1 MMLLADKHV
10 LCEKSLTCSVEQ
22 SEELFNLAKERK
34 RFLMEVSYYYT
45 PVLSHVFLTLASL
58 SVFFMCNKSFVS
70 ALLSILG

>member
-34 RFLMEVSYYYT
+34 RFLMEVRDFDT
-45 PVLSHVFLTLASL
+45 LVLVHVFQAFSSL
-58 SVFFMCNKSFVS
+58 SVFFM
-70 ALLSILG
+70 